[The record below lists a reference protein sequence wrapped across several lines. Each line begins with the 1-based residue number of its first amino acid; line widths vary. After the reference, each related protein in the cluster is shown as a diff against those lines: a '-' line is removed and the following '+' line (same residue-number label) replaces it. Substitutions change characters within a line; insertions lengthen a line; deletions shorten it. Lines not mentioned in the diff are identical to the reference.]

1 MSGNFK
7 IINKKYKKGEKMAL
21 RTDLVA
27 DISIPETEKKGIKQS
42 QKKIDEVTISKTKII
57 TDTAAKII
65 GKEKGKYITLEFD
78 EIDKISDLEPLKKAL
93 RESLESL
100 INSTGESIFVIGLG
114 NRDIT
119 CDNIGP
125 NTVSK
130 LLATRHIKSAF
141 EKISGLEN
149 LRSVAVLAPDVMGK
163 TGLEVKEIAE
173 SVVSKI
179 KPGAVIVIDALMSCV
194 SSRIFRTI
202 QLCNTGISPGSGVKN
217 QREELSEKTLSVPVI
232 AIGVPTVV
240 SANALAFELTGSE
253 PETENEM
260 IVTPTNADILSKKIC
275 DLLSSVLN
283 EFLQPETDPKILEAL
298 V

>member
-1 MSGNFK
+1 
-7 IINKKYKKGEKMAL
+7 MAL

-42 QKKIDEVTISKTKII
+42 QKEVNGVIVAQTEILS
-57 TDTAAKII
+57 DSAAKII

-78 EIDKISDLEPLKKAL
+78 EIDKLADLSPLKKAL

-100 INSTGESIFVIGLG
+100 IKITGNPIFVIGLG

-141 EKISGLEN
+141 AEIKGLEK

-173 SVVSKI
+173 SLVAKI
-179 KPGAVIVIDALMSCV
+179 KPCAVIVIDALMSCV

-232 AIGVPTVV
+232 AVGVPTVV
-240 SANALAFELTGSE
+240 SANALAFELTGTE
-253 PETENEM
+253 PEAENSL

-283 EFLQPETDPKILEAL
+283 EFLQPETEPYILEAL